1 MLPRLFQLSHPV
13 VLVDR
18 DAGRPMLVRIKGLR
32 KSPRSRGCQHRRLML
47 SSNTRFF
54 LRILGSSWGACS
66 SKVLPVMTLVS
77 SPGGQAGRD
86 AGHGRVH
93 PQRGPP
99 PRGEKRLL
107 LRLQGGVHSPAMF
120 GPRKPR
126 SSQPPLPDC
135 PSAGGK
141 DTIPPSHRVAGQGE
155 PPGHIPSRASGP
167 METGRDPKNGASVQ
181 VCASPGGPR
190 QSKPVYV
197 QNLLLPVLQCRPGRF
212 HLIEPEFGSLPL
224 FVGQVSGIWV

>member
-120 GPRKPR
+120 GAAQAKE
-126 SSQPPLPDC
+126 QPAPI
-135 PSAGGK
+135 
-141 DTIPPSHRVAGQGE
+141 T
-155 PPGHIPSRASGP
+155 
-167 METGRDPKNGASVQ
+167 
-181 VCASPGGPR
+181 
-190 QSKPVYV
+190 
-197 QNLLLPVLQCRPGRF
+197 
-212 HLIEPEFGSLPL
+212 
-224 FVGQVSGIWV
+224 